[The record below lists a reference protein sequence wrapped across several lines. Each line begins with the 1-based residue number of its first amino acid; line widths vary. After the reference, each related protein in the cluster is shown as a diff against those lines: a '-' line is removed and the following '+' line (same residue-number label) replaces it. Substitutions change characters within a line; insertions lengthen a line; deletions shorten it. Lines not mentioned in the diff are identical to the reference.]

1 MKTDK
6 SKALFA
12 RASQLMPGGVNS
24 PVRAFKSVGT
34 TPLFIDKA
42 SGCRIYDV
50 DNNEYIDYIG
60 SWGPLILGHSH
71 PAVVEAVI
79 KATEKGTSYGTPCPG
94 EIELASLITEAFP
107 AIDKVRM
114 VSSGT
119 EATMSAIRIARAY
132 TGRDKIVKFAGCYH
146 GHADAF
152 LVQAGSGMLTLSV
165 PGSPGVPENTVQNTL
180 VAKYN
185 DAASVEKLFAEEGK
199 NIAAVIV
206 EPIAA
211 NMGLV
216 MPEREFLA
224 NLRKI
229 TKEYGSV
236 LIFDEVI
243 TGFRACYGGMQNF
256 INIEPDLTTL
266 GKIIGGGLPV
276 GAYGGK
282 RELMD
287 MVAPA
292 GDVYQAGTLSG
303 NPLAMAAGVATL
315 KVLQSNDWYER
326 LEVAGYL
333 LTTKLKKIFE
343 DTDRYYPINRF
354 GSMFTIFFNEQDET
368 IEDYEAVKRSN
379 TEEYASFYRELL
391 SEGIYFPPSQFEVC
405 FISCAHELEDLELT
419 VHAIERALK
428 RATDKDS

>member
-79 KATEKGTSYGTPCPG
+79 KAAEKGTSYGTPCPG

-107 AIDKVRM
+107 SIDKVRM

-180 VAKYN
+180 VAQYN
-185 DAASVEKLFAEEGK
+185 DAESVEQLFAEEGK

-216 MPEREFLA
+216 LPEREFLA
-224 NLRKI
+224 SLRKI

-243 TGFRACYGGMQNF
+243 TGFRACFGGMQNF

-292 GDVYQAGTLSG
+292 GDVYQALCRHTMWNEIPFLAYRRYPLS
-303 NPLAMAAGVATL
+303 
-315 KVLQSNDWYER
+315 
-326 LEVAGYL
+326 
-333 LTTKLKKIFE
+333 F
-343 DTDRYYPINRF
+343 
-354 GSMFTIFFNEQDET
+354 
-368 IEDYEAVKRSN
+368 
-379 TEEYASFYRELL
+379 
-391 SEGIYFPPSQFEVC
+391 
-405 FISCAHELEDLELT
+405 
-419 VHAIERALK
+419 
-428 RATDKDS
+428 